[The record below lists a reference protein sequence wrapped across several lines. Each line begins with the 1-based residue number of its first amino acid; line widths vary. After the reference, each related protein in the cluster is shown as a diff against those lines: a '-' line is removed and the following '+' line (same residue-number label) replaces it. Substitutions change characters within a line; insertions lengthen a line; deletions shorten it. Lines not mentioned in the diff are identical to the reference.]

1 MSEMKNTEAVT
12 VSQPNYSAEII
23 AAMREG
29 LTPKKMQEKVLSY
42 HEKDIAEAL
51 PQLTDEERTRLF
63 RILDADSLSD
73 IFQYFDDP
81 AP

>member
-29 LTPKKMQEKVLSY
+29 LTPKKMQEKVLL
-42 HEKDIAEAL
+42 ELE
-51 PQLTDEERTRLF
+51 
-63 RILDADSLSD
+63 LS
-73 IFQYFDDP
+73 FDDVSIED
-81 AP
+81 AEKAGMEKSA